1 MVASFCN
8 SYSPGVDLEDVDSAL
23 LIWQT
28 ELIFGIEPAGA
39 QQGRVQGVRSVG
51 GHQHLNVASRIEAVQ
66 LSIDLR
72 AAVSTLSDHHG

>member
-23 LIWQT
+23 LIGQT
-28 ELIFGIEPAGA
+28 ELNFAVETAGT

-51 GHQHLNVASRIEAVQ
+51 GHQHLDVAARIEAVQ
-66 LSIDLR
+66 LSID
-72 AAVSTLSDHHG
+72 